1 MPATGKPLSF
11 LKRLYLRVQTAFVSR
26 SFVLVNVAFSRHA
39 IEHRYRC
46 RVGISCCCF
55 ITSRNSANHSLHMC
69 THHRTHT
76 SVSSTSCFRLTGAF
90 FGLEGIRQVSLLEE
104 LQMQQSSIVRAHSV
118 VNRWQLISPANL
130 TLIRSIQRVAA
141 IVRRTMLIPA

>member
-11 LKRLYLRVQTAFVSR
+11 LKRLYLRVQTTFISCG
-26 SFVLVNVAFSRHA
+26 FVLVNVAFSRHA
-39 IEHRYRC
+39 IEHRHCR
-46 RVGISCCCF
+46 RVGISGRCF
-55 ITSRNSANHSLHMC
+55 IASSNSANHSLYMC

-76 SVSSTSCFRLTGAF
+76 CVSSTSCFRLTGAF

-118 VNRWQLISPANL
+118 VNRLQPISAANL
-130 TLIRSIQRVAA
+130 TLIRSIQAVGA
-141 IVRRTMLIPA
+141 IISCAMLTPA